1 MAFAHGNKAKMTIN
15 SVDYSCYLKET
26 GLDMSIDKPETTVLC
41 NTAKTYIPGNTD
53 ATAPLEGLFD
63 PTVDA
68 AINTAIATGTT
79 VALLYQP
86 QGTTAGL
93 PRYTANGF
101 FTKYSIKT
109 NTTDAGT
116 WSGEFQLS
124 NGWTRGTNP

>member
-15 SVDYSCYLKET
+15 SIDYSCYLKET
-26 GLDMSIDKPETTVLC
+26 GLDMSVDKAETTVLC
-41 NTAKTYIPGNTD
+41 VTAKTYIPGMND

-68 AINTAIATGTT
+68 AINSAITGGVL

-93 PRYTANGF
+93 PRYTSTGF
-101 FTKYSIKT
+101 FTKYSVKT
-109 NTTDAGT
+109 STTDAGS

>member
-93 PRYTANGF
+93 PRYTANG
-101 FTKYSIKT
+101 
-109 NTTDAGT
+109 
-116 WSGEFQLS
+116 
-124 NGWTRGTNP
+124 